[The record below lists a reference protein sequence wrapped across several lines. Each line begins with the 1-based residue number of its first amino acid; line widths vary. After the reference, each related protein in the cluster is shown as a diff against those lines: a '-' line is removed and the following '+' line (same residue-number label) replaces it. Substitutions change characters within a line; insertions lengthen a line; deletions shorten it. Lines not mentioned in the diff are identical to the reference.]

1 MNSKETNEKVAQI
14 KDSATAELFE
24 AISHTTRIQI
34 LQVLSQTTLSF
45 GKLKRKLGI
54 SSGGNL
60 AHHLNK
66 LVGFIEANDQGS
78 YELTD
83 QGREAIIAIEAVRM
97 NKDNWMAITYL
108 TMSALIFYSLY
119 LTIAIITG
127 WIHVITAMSE
137 ALLGPWA
144 HLMTPI
150 SALISTTIFF
160 VISWLMTLRRLQ
172 KRTLHKRWIPK
183 NTHQYGGT

>member
-1 MNSKETNEKVAQI
+1 MNSQETNGKVAQS

-34 LQVLSQTTLSF
+34 LQVLSQTKLSF
-45 GKLKRKLGI
+45 GDLKRKLGI
-54 SSGGNL
+54 SSSGNL

-66 LVGFIEANDQGS
+66 LVGFIEAKYQGS

-97 NKDNWMAITYL
+97 TKDNWIAITYVM
-108 TMSALIFYSLY
+108 MSALIFYSLY
-119 LTIAIITG
+119 LTITITTG
-127 WIHVITAMSE
+127 WINIITAMSE
-137 ALLGPWA
+137 AILGPWA

-150 SALISTTIFF
+150 SAMISTTIFF

-172 KRTLHKRWIPK
+172 KGTPNKRFAPHK
-183 NTHQYGGT
+183 THQQYR